1 MNFADMTNQLPML
14 SAKNPSLMRG
24 GQGWLLWSFICIIDL
39 SHSLPHTPQSLP
51 ISTLYPTKIFGGK
64 HGSSFRKT

>member
-24 GQGWLLWSFICIIDL
+24 ARGGCDGHLFVLLILVTHCLIL
-39 SHSLPHTPQSLP
+39 R
-51 ISTLYPTKIFGGK
+51 TLYPTKIFGGK
-64 HGSSFRKT
+64 HGEFIPQNIANT